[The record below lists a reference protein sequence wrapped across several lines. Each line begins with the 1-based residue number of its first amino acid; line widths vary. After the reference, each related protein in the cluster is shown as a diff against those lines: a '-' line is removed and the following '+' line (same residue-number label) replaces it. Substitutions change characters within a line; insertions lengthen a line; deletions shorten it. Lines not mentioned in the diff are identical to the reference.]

1 MPARRSGDSTH
12 TSEAPEGEEAP
23 AAEKPAANVT
33 YGRRATMP
41 VLATDTYADVVLP
54 ELAEFDVQT
63 IPLDA
68 TVVAV
73 GKRRTGK
80 TWVFRNLMFERR
92 LAFTG
97 GIVFS
102 QTDQLNQFW
111 QQYIPSAYIFAKY
124 DPAILQLVFKRQKQ
138 IIASN
143 RLTEEEKE
151 KALPFFILLDDVISD
166 QRLKYDENLM
176 ELFVSG
182 RHYKLFVLIT
192 TQYAKSIT
200 PTIRANTD
208 FCFVMRTIQ
217 EAQLESLYF
226 DFANFL
232 TKDAWHQLVKD
243 TTQDNEVLVIDTCSN
258 LPEPL
263 QTLFWWKAIDPGPFL
278 MGTKEYWESAMQG
291 RETVPPAPGQEAA
304 SSLLTVADVAPRL
317 WQPAMASHKF

>member
-1 MPARRSGDSTH
+1 MPAGRSSTH
-12 TSEAPEGEEAP
+12 TSAESDIP
-23 AAEKPAANVT
+23 AAEPQKAPTNVT

-54 ELAEFDVQT
+54 DLAEFDVKS

-68 TVVAV
+68 TIVAV

-80 TWVFRNLMFERR
+80 TWVLRNLMYEKR

-102 QTDQLNQFW
+102 QTDRLNQFW
-111 QQYIPSAYIFAKY
+111 QQYVPSAYIYSKY
-124 DPAILQLVFKRQKQ
+124 DPAILQLVFKRQLE
-138 IIASN
+138 IRESN
-143 RLTEEEKE
+143 RLTEQEKE

-166 QRLKYDENLM
+166 PKLKFDEQLI

-200 PTIRANTD
+200 PTLRGNTD

-217 EAQLESLYF
+217 ERQLESLYD

-232 TKDAWHQLVKD
+232 TRDAWHQIVKD
-243 TTQDNEVLVIDTCSN
+243 NTQDNEVLVIDTCN
-258 LPEPL
+258 DIDKEPL
-263 QTLFWWKAIDPGPFL
+263 QMLHWWKAIDPGPFL
-278 MGTKEYWESAMQG
+278 MGTKAYWESAMQN
-291 RETVPPAPGQEAA
+291 RDAVPPAPGQEAA
-304 SSLLTVADVAPRL
+304 AGLLTVADIAPRL